1 MEYTTD
7 DKTTEDTFHLLSTQ
21 LLKVSGEIVI
31 IAFKKVD
38 YGIGSRNI
46 LFIHYHI
53 LNR

>member
-7 DKTTEDTFHLLSTQ
+7 DKNTEDTFHLLSTQ

-38 YGIGSRNI
+38 YGVVTSY
-46 LFIHYHI
+46 LFTSIYFTGD
-53 LNR
+53 L